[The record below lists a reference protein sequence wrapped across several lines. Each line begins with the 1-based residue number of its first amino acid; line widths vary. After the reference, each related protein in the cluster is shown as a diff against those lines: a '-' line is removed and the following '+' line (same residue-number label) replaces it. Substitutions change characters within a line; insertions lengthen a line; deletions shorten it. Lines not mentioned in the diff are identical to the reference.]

1 MPGSQS
7 TPTTTPAT
15 TNTDYSTLSE
25 SELVD
30 AMVQRGKNRCTK
42 NGMIEWLEK
51 FDAEAAE
58 MEAEQQRVEEERRR
72 QEEADSA
79 KAAVLAALKQANALS
94 MEIYRECGAIK
105 TQKLAKNK
113 SCRFVK
119 AGDVNVSDADPAV
132 GQCRPS
138 TIGLCEKC
146 AGAVGYCS
154 NRHTCGKCFGQGMT
168 ITDVT
173 ECSTYEQT
181 GQPAPART
189 VDGAR

>member
-1 MPGSQS
+1 
-7 TPTTTPAT
+7 
-15 TNTDYSTLSE
+15 
-25 SELVD
+25 
-30 AMVQRGKNRCTK
+30 
-42 NGMIEWLEK
+42 MIEWLEK

-58 MEAEQQRVEEERRR
+58 MEAEQTRLEEERRR

-79 KAAVLAALKQANALS
+79 HAAVLATLQQANALS

-105 TQKLAKNK
+105 TQKDCKENN

-119 AGDVNVSDADPAV
+119 KGDVHVSDADPAD

-146 AGAVGYCS
+146 AGAVGYCV

-173 ECSTYEQT
+173 ECGTYEQT
-181 GQPAPART
+181 NQPAPARKL
-189 VDGAR
+189 DPS